1 MYDMENRN
9 DDKTDRK
16 DKIISLRMK
25 REDYLALQ
33 NISKNKRSDVSK
45 IIRIILETILEMI
58 KENNSKG
65 KSI

>member
-9 DDKTDRK
+9 DNKTGRK

-58 KENNSKG
+58 KENNSKSN
-65 KSI
+65 SI

>member
-9 DDKTDRK
+9 DEKTDRK

-25 REDYLALQ
+25 REDYHALQ

-58 KENNSKG
+58 KENNSKSN
-65 KSI
+65 SI

>member
-1 MYDMENRN
+1 MGKSN

-25 REDYLALQ
+25 RDDYLALQ

-65 KSI
+65 NSI

>member
-9 DDKTDRK
+9 DEKTDRK

-58 KENNSKG
+58 KENNSKSN
-65 KSI
+65 SI

>member
-1 MYDMENRN
+1 MENRN
-9 DDKTDRK
+9 DEKTDRK
-16 DKIISLRMK
+16 DKIISLRMT
-25 REDYLALQ
+25 REDYHALQ

-65 KSI
+65 NSI

>member
-1 MYDMENRN
+1 
-9 DDKTDRK
+9 
-16 DKIISLRMK
+16 MK

-58 KENNSKG
+58 KENKAKSNS
-65 KSI
+65 I

>member
-9 DDKTDRK
+9 DNKTGRK

-65 KSI
+65 NSI

>member
-1 MYDMENRN
+1 MENRN
-9 DDKTDRK
+9 DNKTGRK

-45 IIRIILETILEMI
+45 IIRIILEIILEMI
-58 KENNSKG
+58 KENNSKSN
-65 KSI
+65 SI

>member
-1 MYDMENRN
+1 MENRN
-9 DDKTDRK
+9 DNKTGRK

-58 KENNSKG
+58 KENNSKSN
-65 KSI
+65 SI

>member
-9 DDKTDRK
+9 DEQTGRK
-16 DKIISLRMK
+16 DKIVSLRMK
-25 REDYLALQ
+25 HEDYHALQ

-58 KENNSKG
+58 KENNSKSNP
-65 KSI
+65 K

>member
-1 MYDMENRN
+1 MENRN
-9 DDKTDRK
+9 DDKTGRK

-58 KENNSKG
+58 KENNSKSN
-65 KSI
+65 SI

>member
-9 DDKTDRK
+9 DDKTGRK

-58 KENNSKG
+58 KENNSKSN
-65 KSI
+65 SI

>member
-1 MYDMENRN
+1 MENRN

>member
-1 MYDMENRN
+1 MYDMGKSN

>member
-9 DDKTDRK
+9 DDRTDRK
-16 DKIISLRMK
+16 DKIISLRLK
-25 REDYLALQ
+25 RDDYLALQ

-65 KSI
+65 NSI